1 MADVQDEMINNID
14 VKGQT
19 LNNAFGA
26 LGITIIFLDKENL
39 RSIIQHSKSL
49 DFSLWDS
56 SRLERESN
64 YQMWLFRMAKILERH
79 HIWTLCVN
87 PKTQG
92 VILEAEH
99 EGKKLA
105 LNATSK
111 SMQNSLILIIK
122 CYTDPYKYWKHLK
135 G

>member
-49 DFSLWDS
+49 DFSL
-56 SRLERESN
+56 
-64 YQMWLFRMAKILERH
+64 
-79 HIWTLCVN
+79 
-87 PKTQG
+87 
-92 VILEAEH
+92 
-99 EGKKLA
+99 
-105 LNATSK
+105 
-111 SMQNSLILIIK
+111 
-122 CYTDPYKYWKHLK
+122 
-135 G
+135 